1 VDEVML
7 RAYLDGEGDMGDLVM
22 YEITR
27 DDDERVKDGWTST
40 G

>member
-7 RAYLDGEGDMGDLVM
+7 RAYFAGEGDLGDLVM
-22 YEITR
+22 YAMTR